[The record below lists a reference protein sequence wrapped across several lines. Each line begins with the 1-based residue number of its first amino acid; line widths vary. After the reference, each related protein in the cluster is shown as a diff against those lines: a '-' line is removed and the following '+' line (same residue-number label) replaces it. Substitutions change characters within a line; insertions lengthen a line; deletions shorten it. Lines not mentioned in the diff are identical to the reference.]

1 MRRYACAVPDDGRIQ
16 LAPEVLAMLAPD
28 RKIRLS
34 KDCNVYCLQKPD
46 GTPIVR
52 PMKPTKRLAFL
63 APRKSSKNA
72 SRKK

>member
-1 MRRYACAVPDDGRIQ
+1 MRRYACAVTDDGRIQ
-16 LAPEVLAMLAPD
+16 LPPEVLAMLGPD

-34 KDCNVYCLQKPD
+34 KDCNVYRLQKPD

-63 APRKSSKNA
+63 TPHKSSKNA